1 MKRAPLLLLLLALSA
16 AMLTA
21 IAWWRPAAEES
32 YRAATL
38 FGDQARPLPAFALVR
53 HDGAPLAP
61 ADFQNRWSLL
71 FFGYAHCPDICA
83 PTLQKLTTALQAA
96 GSEATQIVFVS
107 TDAERDAP
115 DALRDYVAHFHPRTW
130 GVTGAPEALA
140 DFAKQL
146 GAFYAR
152 RELAAGYLIDHSAS
166 VWLIDPEVRL
176 AGVFTSPFTAE
187 AMAADL
193 ARLAALP

>member
-1 MKRAPLLLLLLALSA
+1 MKRAPVLLLLLALSA

-21 IAWWRPAAEES
+21 IVWRGAPSEEP

-61 ADFQNRWSLL
+61 EDFQNRWSLL
-71 FFGYAHCPDICA
+71 FFGYSHCPDICA
-83 PTLQKLTTALQAA
+83 PTLQKLTTALHAA
-96 GSEATQIVFVS
+96 GGEATQIVFVS
-107 TDAERDAP
+107 TDTERDVP
-115 DALRDYVAHFHPRTW
+115 DTLRDYVAHFHPRTW
-130 GVTGAPEALA
+130 GVTGASEAVA
-140 DFAKQL
+140 DFAKHL
-146 GAFYAR
+146 GAFHAR
-152 RELAAGYLIDHSAS
+152 RKLAAGYLIDHSAS
-166 VWLIDPEVRL
+166 VWLIDPEARL

-193 ARLAALP
+193 IRLAAPH